1 MLYYILIIAIIL
13 ILFIPNYKYCDI
25 AEFSNKEIN
34 FKNVSNNILS
44 YTDDMAKYLLLNK

>member
-1 MLYYILIIAIIL
+1 MLYYILIIAIVL
-13 ILFIPNYKYCDI
+13 ILFIPNYKKCDI
-25 AEFSNKEIN
+25 EKFSNNSID